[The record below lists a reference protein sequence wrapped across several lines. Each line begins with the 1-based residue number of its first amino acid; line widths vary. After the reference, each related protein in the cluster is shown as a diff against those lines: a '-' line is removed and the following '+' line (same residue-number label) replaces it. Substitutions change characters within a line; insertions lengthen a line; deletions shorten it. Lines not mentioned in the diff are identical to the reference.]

1 MARKKQK
8 TTDNKPT
15 NRTTRWRSEWQELQQ
30 YWQSMA
36 QRAGT
41 LTAAER
47 LYWILGIAFT
57 AWLVWH
63 FWLLLFILALF
74 FIVPHRDTR
83 TDEQRAHDNWVNHW
97 KDRD

>member
-8 TTDNKPT
+8 TTNNKPT
-15 NRTTRWRSEWQELQQ
+15 NRTTRWQSEWQELQH
-30 YWQSMA
+30 YWKGMA

-41 LTAAER
+41 LTAAEW
-47 LYWILGIAFT
+47 LYWTLGIAFT

-97 KDRD
+97 KDRH